1 MFIDLVIVQF
11 PVDKNKYLYEAPA
24 FTHLA
29 QGDEVLVYDTDQN
42 GIVLDS
48 CTFTVGDDKYNFVC
62 KAFSA
67 LKPLYKIKSIVT
79 YKDIHWEATE

>member
-11 PVDKNKYLYEAPA
+11 PVDKNKYLFQAPA

-29 QGDEVLVYDTDQN
+29 QGDEVLVETTRQI
-42 GIVLDS
+42 GTVLDS
-48 CTFTVGDDKYNFVC
+48 CTLTLDDDKYNFVC
-62 KAFSA
+62 NALGV
-67 LKPLYKIKSIVT
+67 LKPLPKIKSIVT